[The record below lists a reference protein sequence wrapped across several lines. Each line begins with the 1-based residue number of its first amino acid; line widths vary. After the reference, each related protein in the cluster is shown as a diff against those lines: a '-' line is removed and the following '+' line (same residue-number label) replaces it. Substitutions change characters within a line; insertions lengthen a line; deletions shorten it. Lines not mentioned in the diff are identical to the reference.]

1 MLTQPI
7 DSPSRLLPLT
17 CCGCLECQVEHSVA
31 AGGPRSRPSPCR
43 GPVDGACAVVDGH
56 GGAGGEMHRARA
68 HADGA
73 RVAHA

>member
-1 MLTQPI
+1 
-7 DSPSRLLPLT
+7 
-17 CCGCLECQVEHSVA
+17 
-31 AGGPRSRPSPCR
+31 
-43 GPVDGACAVVDGH
+43 VVDGH